1 MVRMAAEDKKPADKD
16 QPKPL
21 KPERKDQVYGKPP
34 GASDWRRIT
43 RLSLLIILV
52 VLVVLFF
59 MGNLDS
65 VEVSLVVTTVNVPLV
80 WVLLGTFL
88 LGAAVMY
95 LLLYLRKRAGR
106 RARAAEK

>member
-1 MVRMAAEDKKPADKD
+1 MAAEDSKPTEEGR
-16 QPKPL
+16 PKPPR
-21 KPERKDQVYGKPP
+21 PERKDQVYGKPP
-34 GASDWRRIT
+34 GAADWRRIT

-52 VLVVLFF
+52 VLAVLFF

-95 LLLYLRKRAGR
+95 LLLYLRKRAVR
-106 RARAAEK
+106 KARAAEK